1 MANPAVVF
9 LKNIFVMFDL
19 IKNHKNISLRYTWPL
34 NDLALGTRGS
44 RVNIARLIPWVD
56 PTVGQWS
63 AEARW
68 LRWLTFVWLGAGLVV
83 LFSASYA
90 VAVVE
95 HGYGL
100 HYVLV
105 QLLWVAI
112 GLVVF
117 NRIVHISLDRLLQ
130 GSGIVLLG
138 LVGLVALT
146 LIPSLGVTV
155 NGATRW
161 LPLGPFMIQ
170 PSELIKP
177 CLVLQGARLFGGWP
191 QLTWSI
197 RLTWLGIF
205 GAILGLILMQPNLS
219 TAAICGLTLWLIAL
233 AAGISYSYLLLTAG
247 GGLLAAGVSI
257 SLKAYQRQR
266 IISFLNPWA
275 DPGDQGYQLVQ
286 SLLAIGSGQ
295 FLGQGFGM
303 SQQKLYSLPIQYTD
317 FIFAVFAEEFG
328 FVGCLVL
335 LIFLGIYASVA
346 LLVALRLKQPLYRLV
361 AVGAMAVL
369 VGQSLLNMG
378 VATGMLPT
386 TGLPF
391 PLLSYGGS
399 SMVASLAT
407 AALLV
412 RAAREINLDA
422 PVPLRRRGSK
432 SGQLESLPLRVLDGG
447 SSLS

>member
-1 MANPAVVF
+1 M
-9 LKNIFVMFDL
+9 
-19 IKNHKNISLRYTWPL
+19 
-34 NDLALGTRGS
+34 
-44 RVNIARLIPWVD
+44 
-56 PTVGQWS
+56 GQWS

-68 LRWLTFVWLGAGLVV
+68 LRWLTFVWLGGGLLV

-90 VAVVE
+90 VALVE
-95 HGYGL
+95 HGHGL
-100 HYVLV
+100 HYVMV
-105 QLLWVAI
+105 QLLWVVA

-117 NRIVHISLDRLLQ
+117 NRIVHTSLDRLLQ
-130 GSGIVLLG
+130 GSGIVLLV

-177 CLVLQGARLFGGWP
+177 CLVLQGARLFGRWH
-191 QLTWSI
+191 QLTWPT

-205 GAILGLILMQPNLS
+205 AAILGLVLVQPNLS

-233 AAGISYSYLLLTAG
+233 AAGLPYLYLLLTAG
-247 GGLLAAGVSI
+247 GGLTAAVVSI
-257 SLKAYQRQR
+257 SLKSYQRER
-266 IISFLNPWA
+266 IVSFLNPWA
-275 DPGDQGYQLVQ
+275 DPADKGYQLVQ
-286 SLLAIGSGQ
+286 SLLAIGSGG
-295 FLGQGFGM
+295 FWGQGFGL
-303 SQQKLYSLPIQYTD
+303 SAQKLYSLPIQYTD

-328 FVGCLVL
+328 FVGCLL
-335 LIFLGIYASVA
+335 LLLFLGVYSSLA
-346 LLVALRLKQPLYRLV
+346 LLVALRLKQPLHRLV
-361 AVGAMAVL
+361 AVGGMVIL

-378 VATGMLPT
+378 VATGVLPT

-412 RAAREINLDA
+412 RAAREINLES
-422 PVPLRRRGSK
+422 PVPLRRRRSKGSPPA
-432 SGQLESLPLRVLDGG
+432 PLRVLDGG
-447 SSLS
+447 NAQT

>member
-1 MANPAVVF
+1 M
-9 LKNIFVMFDL
+9 
-19 IKNHKNISLRYTWPL
+19 
-34 NDLALGTRGS
+34 
-44 RVNIARLIPWVD
+44 NIARLVPWLD
-56 PTVGQWS
+56 STITQWS

-68 LRWLTFVWLGAGLVV
+68 LRWLTFVWLGGGLLV

-90 VAVVE
+90 VAVTE
-95 HGYGL
+95 HGHGL
-100 HYVLV
+100 HYVLI
-105 QLLWVAI
+105 QMLWVAI

-117 NRIVHISLDRLLQ
+117 NRIVHTSLDRLLQ
-130 GSGIVLLG
+130 GSGIVLLV
-138 LVGLVALT
+138 LVGLVGLT

-170 PSELIKP
+170 PSELLKP
-177 CLVLQGARLFGGWP
+177 CLVLQGARLFGRWH
-191 QLTWSI
+191 QLTWQT

-233 AAGISYSYLLLTAG
+233 AAGLPYTYLLATAL
-247 GGLLAAGVSI
+247 GGLLTAGVSI
-257 SLKAYQRQR
+257 SLKTYQRQR

-286 SLLAIGSGQ
+286 SLLAIGSGG
-295 FLGQGFGM
+295 FWGEGFGL

-335 LIFLGIYASVA
+335 LLFLGIYASLA
-346 LLVALRLKQPLYRLV
+346 LVVALRLKQPLHRLV
-361 AVGAMAVL
+361 AVGAMVVL

-378 VATGMLPT
+378 VATGLLPT

-407 AALLV
+407 AGLLV
-412 RAAREINLDA
+412 RAAREINLDQ
-422 PVPLRRRGSK
+422 PVPLRRRS
-432 SGQLESLPLRVLDGG
+432 PLRVLKGG
-447 SSLS
+447 NALS

>member
-1 MANPAVVF
+1 
-9 LKNIFVMFDL
+9 
-19 IKNHKNISLRYTWPL
+19 
-34 NDLALGTRGS
+34 
-44 RVNIARLIPWVD
+44 VNIAQWVPWID
-56 PTVGQWS
+56 PTVSQWS

-68 LRWLTFVWLGAGLVV
+68 LRWLTFVWLGAGLLV

-105 QLLWVAI
+105 QLLWVVI

-117 NRIVHISLDRLLQ
+117 NRIVHTSLDRLIQ
-130 GSGIVLLG
+130 GSGIVLLI
-138 LVGLVALT
+138 LVGLVSLT
-146 LIPSLGVTV
+146 LVPALGVTV

-170 PSELIKP
+170 PSELLKP
-177 CLVLQGARLFGGWP
+177 CLVLQGARLFGRWP
-191 QLTWSI
+191 VLSWRT

-205 GAILGLILMQPNLS
+205 AIILGLILLQPNLS
-219 TAAICGLTLWLIAL
+219 TAAVCGFTLWLLAL
-233 AAGISYSYLLLTAG
+233 AAGLPYLYLFVAAG
-247 GGLLAAGVSI
+247 GGLLTATVSI
-257 SLKAYQRQR
+257 SLKTYQRQR
-266 IISFLNPWA
+266 IVSFLNPWA

-286 SLLAIGSGQ
+286 SLLAIGSGG
-295 FLGQGFGM
+295 FWGQGFGL

-317 FIFAVFAEEFG
+317 FIFSVFAEEFG
-328 FVGCLVL
+328 FLGCLGIL
-335 LIFLGIYASVA
+335 AMLGIYASVA
-346 LLVALRLKQPLYRLV
+346 MVVALRLKQPLHRLV
-361 AVGAMAVL
+361 AVGAMVVL

-378 VATGMLPT
+378 VATGVLPT

-399 SMVASLAT
+399 SMLASLAT

-412 RAAREINLDA
+412 RAAREINLEA
-422 PVPLRRRGSK
+422 PVPLRRR
-432 SGQLESLPLRVLDGG
+432 SLLQTSRGG
-447 SSLS
+447 STPVA

>member
-1 MANPAVVF
+1 M
-9 LKNIFVMFDL
+9 
-19 IKNHKNISLRYTWPL
+19 
-34 NDLALGTRGS
+34 
-44 RVNIARLIPWVD
+44 NIARLIPWID
-56 PTVGQWS
+56 PTVGRWA

-68 LRWLTFVWLGAGLVV
+68 LRWLTFVWLGGGLLV

-90 VAVVE
+90 VSVTE

-100 HYVLV
+100 HYVAV

-112 GLVVF
+112 GLVIF
-117 NRIVHISLDRLLQ
+117 NRIVHTSLDRLIQ
-130 GSGIVLLG
+130 GSGIILLV

-146 LIPSLGVTV
+146 LIPTLGVTV

-170 PSELIKP
+170 PSELLKP
-177 CLVLQGARLFGGWP
+177 CLVLQGARLFGRWH
-191 QLTWSI
+191 QLTWPT

-205 GAILGLILMQPNLS
+205 AAILGLILMQPNLS

-233 AAGISYSYLLLTAG
+233 AAGLPYLYLLLTAG
-247 GGLLAAGVSI
+247 GGLLMATVSV
-257 SLKAYQRQR
+257 SLNTYQRQR
-266 IISFLNPWA
+266 IVSFLNPWA
-275 DPGDQGYQLVQ
+275 DPGNQGYQLVQ
-286 SLLAIGSGQ
+286 SLLAIGSGG
-295 FLGQGFGM
+295 FWGQGFGL

-335 LIFLGIYASVA
+335 LLFLGVYASLA
-346 LLVALRLKQPLYRLV
+346 LLVAIRLKQPLHRLV
-361 AVGAMAVL
+361 AVGGMVLL
-369 VGQSLLNMG
+369 VGQALLNVG
-378 VATGMLPT
+378 VATGVLPT

-399 SMVASLAT
+399 SMVASLSI

-412 RAAREINLDA
+412 RAAREINLEA
-422 PVPLRRRGSK
+422 PLPLRRRKTHPPGPS
-432 SGQLESLPLRVLDGG
+432 SLRVMDGG
-447 SSLS
+447 SVLS

>member
-1 MANPAVVF
+1 M
-9 LKNIFVMFDL
+9 
-19 IKNHKNISLRYTWPL
+19 
-34 NDLALGTRGS
+34 
-44 RVNIARLIPWVD
+44 NIARLVPWID

-68 LRWLTFVWLGAGLVV
+68 LRWLTLLWLGSGLLV

-90 VAVVE
+90 VAVAE
-95 HGYGL
+95 HGNGL
-100 HYVLV
+100 HYVMV
-105 QLLWVAI
+105 QLLWVAL
-112 GLVVF
+112 GLILF
-117 NRIVHISLDRLLQ
+117 NRIVHTSLDHLIQ

-146 LIPSLGVTV
+146 LIPALGVTV

-177 CLVLQGARLFGGWP
+177 CLVLQGARLFGRWP
-191 QLTWSI
+191 QLTWTT
-197 RLTWLGIF
+197 RLIWLGIF
-205 GAILGLILMQPNLS
+205 AAILGLILIQPNLS

-233 AAGISYSYLLLTAG
+233 AAGIPYAYLLSTAG
-247 GGLLAAGVSI
+247 GGLLTAGVSI
-257 SLKAYQRQR
+257 SVKTYQRQR

-286 SLLAIGSGQ
+286 SLLAIGSGG
-295 FLGQGFGM
+295 FWGQGFGL

-328 FVGCLVL
+328 FAGCLVL
-335 LIFLGIYASVA
+335 LTLLGVYASVA
-346 LLVALRLKQPLYRLV
+346 LLVALRLKQPLHRLV
-361 AVGAMAVL
+361 AVGAMVVL
-369 VGQSLLNMG
+369 VGQSVLNMG
-378 VATGMLPT
+378 VATGVLPT

-399 SMVASLAT
+399 SMVASLVT
-407 AALLV
+407 AGLLV
-412 RAAREINLDA
+412 RAAREINLEA
-422 PVPLRRRGSK
+422 PVPLRRRSTTENRQRL
-432 SGQLESLPLRVLDGG
+432 SLRVLNGD
-447 SSLS
+447 SLLPGRVSPK

>member
-1 MANPAVVF
+1 M
-9 LKNIFVMFDL
+9 D
-19 IKNHKNISLRYTWPL
+19 
-34 NDLALGTRGS
+34 
-44 RVNIARLIPWVD
+44 
-56 PTVGQWS
+56 QWS

-68 LRWLTFVWLGAGLVV
+68 LRWLTFVWLGSGLLV

-95 HGYGL
+95 YGYGL
-100 HYVLV
+100 HYVAV

-117 NRIVHISLDRLLQ
+117 NRIVHTSLDRLLQ
-130 GSGIVLLG
+130 GSGIVLLI

-146 LIPSLGVTV
+146 LMPSLGVTV

-177 CLVLQGARLFGGWP
+177 CLVLQGARLFGRWP
-191 QLTWSI
+191 QLTWQT
-197 RLTWLGIF
+197 RLTWLSVF
-205 GAILGLILMQPNLS
+205 TAILGLILLQPNLS

-233 AAGISYSYLLLTAG
+233 AAGLPYIYLLMTAG
-247 GGLLAAGVSI
+247 GGLATAVVSI
-257 SLKAYQRQR
+257 SLKTYQRQR

-286 SLLAIGSGQ
+286 SLLAIGSGG
-295 FLGQGFGM
+295 LWGQGFGL

-317 FIFAVFAEEFG
+317 FIFSVFAEEFG
-328 FVGCLVL
+328 LVGCLLLLLFLGVYASLAL
-335 LIFLGIYASVA
+335 LI
-346 LLVALRLKQPLYRLV
+346 ALRLKHPLYRLV
-361 AVGAMAVL
+361 AVGAMVVL

-378 VATGMLPT
+378 VATGILPT

-407 AALLV
+407 AGLLV
-412 RAAREINLDA
+412 RAGREINLGQ
-422 PVPLRRRGSK
+422 PVPLRRRGARTGSE
-432 SGQLESLPLRVLDGG
+432 GRPLRVLDGG
-447 SSLS
+447 NALLGD

>member
-1 MANPAVVF
+1 MV
-9 LKNIFVMFDL
+9 
-19 IKNHKNISLRYTWPL
+19 
-34 NDLALGTRGS
+34 
-44 RVNIARLIPWVD
+44 PWVD
-56 PTVGQWS
+56 STVAQWS

-68 LRWLTFVWLGAGLVV
+68 LRWLTFIWLGGGLLI

-90 VAVVE
+90 VAVAE

-100 HYVLV
+100 HYVMV
-105 QLLWVAI
+105 QLLWAVI

-117 NRIVHISLDRLLQ
+117 NRIVHTSLDRLLK
-130 GSGIVLLG
+130 GSGIVLLI

-146 LIPSLGVTV
+146 LIPTLGVTV

-177 CLVLQGARLFGGWP
+177 CLVLQGARLFGRWP
-191 QLTWSI
+191 QLTWAT
-197 RLTWLGIF
+197 RLTWLGVF
-205 GAILGLILMQPNLS
+205 TAILGLILMQPNLS

-233 AAGISYSYLLLTAG
+233 AAGLPYTYLWLTAG
-247 GGLLAAGVSI
+247 GGLLTAGISI
-257 SLKAYQRQR
+257 SLKTYQRQR
-266 IISFLNPWA
+266 IVSFLNPWA

-286 SLLAIGSGQ
+286 SLLAIGSGG
-295 FLGQGFGM
+295 LWGQGFGL

-335 LIFLGIYASVA
+335 LMLLAGYASVA
-346 LLVALRLKQPLYRLV
+346 LLVALRLQHPLHRLV
-361 AVGAMAVL
+361 AVGAMVVL

-378 VATGMLPT
+378 VATGVLPT

-412 RAAREINLDA
+412 RAAREINLTE
-422 PVPLRRRGSK
+422 PVAIQDRAKPKLREGVS
-432 SGQLESLPLRVLDGG
+432 LRVMDGG
-447 SSLS
+447 HLLS

>member
-1 MANPAVVF
+1 
-9 LKNIFVMFDL
+9 LK
-19 IKNHKNISLRYTWPL
+19 
-34 NDLALGTRGS
+34 DLAFGPRGS
-44 RVNIARLIPWVD
+44 SLNIVRWVPWIDV
-56 PTVGQWS
+56 TVGQWS

-68 LRWLTFVWLGAGLVV
+68 LRWLTLLWLGGGLLV

-90 VAVVE
+90 VAVTE

-100 HYVLV
+100 HYVMV
-105 QLLWVAI
+105 QMLWVAI

-117 NRIVHISLDRLLQ
+117 NRIVHTSLDRLLQ
-130 GSGIVLLG
+130 GSGMVLLV

-170 PSELIKP
+170 PSELLKP
-177 CLVLQGARLFGGWP
+177 LLVLQGSRLFGRWH
-191 QLTWSI
+191 QLTWQT
-197 RLTWLGIF
+197 RFTWLGIF
-205 GAILGLILMQPNLS
+205 VVILGLILMQPNLS
-219 TAAICGLTLWLIAL
+219 TAAVCGLTLWLIAL
-233 AAGISYSYLLLTAG
+233 AAGLPYLYLLLTAG
-247 GGLLAAGVSI
+247 GGLLAATVSI
-257 SLKAYQRQR
+257 SLKTYQRQR

-286 SLLAIGSGQ
+286 SLLAIGSGG
-295 FLGQGFGM
+295 LWGQGFGM

-328 FVGCLVL
+328 FVGCLL
-335 LIFLGIYASVA
+335 LLLFLGLYASLA
-346 LLVALRLKQPLYRLV
+346 LLVALRLKQPLHRLV
-361 AVGAMAVL
+361 AVGAMVVL
-369 VGQSLLNMG
+369 IGQSFLNMG
-378 VATGMLPT
+378 VATGVLPT

-422 PVPLRRRGSK
+422 PVPLRQR
-432 SGQLESLPLRVLDGG
+432 LPLRVLNGG
-447 SSLS
+447 NSPVS

>member
-1 MANPAVVF
+1 
-9 LKNIFVMFDL
+9 
-19 IKNHKNISLRYTWPL
+19 
-34 NDLALGTRGS
+34 
-44 RVNIARLIPWVD
+44 VNIARLVPWLD
-56 PTVGQWS
+56 STITQWS

-68 LRWLTFVWLGAGLVV
+68 LRWLTFVWLGGGLLI

-90 VAVVE
+90 VAVTE
-95 HGYGL
+95 HGHGL
-100 HYVLV
+100 HYVLI
-105 QLLWVAI
+105 QMLWVAI

-117 NRIVHISLDRLLQ
+117 NRIVHTSLDRLLQ
-130 GSGIVLLG
+130 GSGIVLLV
-138 LVGLVALT
+138 LVGLVGLT

-170 PSELIKP
+170 PSELLKP
-177 CLVLQGARLFGGWP
+177 CLVLQGARLFGRWH
-191 QLTWSI
+191 QLTWQT

-233 AAGISYSYLLLTAG
+233 AAGLPYTYLLATAL
-247 GGLLAAGVSI
+247 GGLLTAGVSI
-257 SLKAYQRQR
+257 SLKTYQRQR

-286 SLLAIGSGQ
+286 SLLAIGSGG
-295 FLGQGFGM
+295 LWGEGFGL

-335 LIFLGIYASVA
+335 LLFLGIYASLA
-346 LLVALRLKQPLYRLV
+346 LVVALRLKQPLHRLV
-361 AVGAMAVL
+361 AVGAMVVL

-378 VATGMLPT
+378 VATGLLPT

-407 AALLV
+407 AGLLV
-412 RAAREINLDA
+412 RAAREINLDT
-422 PVPLRRRGSK
+422 PVPLRRRS
-432 SGQLESLPLRVLDGG
+432 PLRVLKGG
-447 SSLS
+447 NALS

>member
-1 MANPAVVF
+1 
-9 LKNIFVMFDL
+9 
-19 IKNHKNISLRYTWPL
+19 
-34 NDLALGTRGS
+34 
-44 RVNIARLIPWVD
+44 VNIAQLVPWLDSTVD
-56 PTVGQWS
+56 QWS

-68 LRWLTFVWLGAGLVV
+68 LRWLTLLWLGGGLMV

-90 VAVVE
+90 VAVAE
-95 HGYGL
+95 HGFGL

-117 NRIVHISLDRLLQ
+117 NRMVHTSLDRLLQ
-130 GSGIVLLG
+130 GSGIVLLI

-146 LIPSLGVTV
+146 LVPALGVTV

-170 PSELIKP
+170 PSELLKP
-177 CLVLQGARLFGGWP
+177 CLVLQGARLFGRWH
-191 QLTWSI
+191 QLTWQTRI
-197 RLTWLGIF
+197 TWLGIF
-205 GAILGLILMQPNLS
+205 AAILGLILVQPNLS

-233 AAGISYSYLLLTAG
+233 ASGLPYLYLLLTAG
-247 GGLLAAGVSI
+247 SGLLVATVSV
-257 SLKAYQRQR
+257 SLKTYQRQR

-286 SLLAIGSGQ
+286 SLLAIGSGG
-295 FLGQGFGM
+295 FFGQGFGL

-328 FVGCLVL
+328 FVGCVL
-335 LIFLGIYASVA
+335 LLVFLAIYASIAMV
-346 LLVALRLKQPLYRLV
+346 VALRLKQPLHRLV
-361 AVGAMAVL
+361 AVGAMVLL
-369 VGQSLLNMG
+369 VGQALLNMG
-378 VATGMLPT
+378 VATGLLPT

-412 RAAREINLDA
+412 RAAREINLEA
-422 PVPLRRRGSK
+422 PVPLRRSR
-432 SGQLESLPLRVLDGG
+432 LRLVNGG
-447 SSLS
+447 SSPAA

>member
-1 MANPAVVF
+1 MV
-9 LKNIFVMFDL
+9 
-19 IKNHKNISLRYTWPL
+19 
-34 NDLALGTRGS
+34 
-44 RVNIARLIPWVD
+44 PWID

-68 LRWLTFVWLGAGLVV
+68 LRWLTFVWLGSGLLI

-90 VAVVE
+90 VSVTE

-100 HYVLV
+100 HYVMV

-112 GLVVF
+112 GLVIF
-117 NRIVHISLDRLLQ
+117 NRIVHTSLDRLIQ
-130 GSGIVLLG
+130 GSGIVLLM
-138 LVGLVALT
+138 LVGLVSLT
-146 LIPSLGVTV
+146 LVPSLGVTV

-170 PSELIKP
+170 PSELLKP
-177 CLVLQGARLFGGWP
+177 CLVLQGARLFGRWP
-191 QLTWSI
+191 QLTWQT

-205 GAILGLILMQPNLS
+205 VAILGLILLQPNLS

-233 AAGISYSYLLLTAG
+233 AAGLPYLYLLLTAG
-247 GGLLAAGVSI
+247 GGLLTATVSV
-257 SLKAYQRQR
+257 SLKTYQRQR
-266 IISFLNPWA
+266 IVSFLDPWA
-275 DPGDQGYQLVQ
+275 DPGNQGYQLVQ
-286 SLLAIGSGQ
+286 SLLAVGSGG
-295 FLGQGFGM
+295 FWGQGFGL

-317 FIFAVFAEEFG
+317 FIFSVFAEEFG

-335 LIFLGIYASVA
+335 LTVLGVYASLA
-346 LLVALRLKQPLYRLV
+346 LLVALRLKQPLHRLV
-361 AVGAMAVL
+361 AVGAMVLL
-369 VGQSLLNMG
+369 VGQALLNMG
-378 VATGMLPT
+378 VATGLLPT

-412 RAAREINLDA
+412 RAAREINLDT
-422 PVPLRRRGSK
+422 PVPLRRRWSK
-432 SGQLESLPLRVLDGG
+432 AGPQEPLPL
-447 SSLS
+447 

>member
-1 MANPAVVF
+1 M
-9 LKNIFVMFDL
+9 
-19 IKNHKNISLRYTWPL
+19 
-34 NDLALGTRGS
+34 
-44 RVNIARLIPWVD
+44 NIARLIPWID
-56 PTVGQWS
+56 PTVEQWS

-68 LRWLTFVWLGAGLVV
+68 LRWLTFLWLGGGLLV

-90 VAVVE
+90 VAVAE

-100 HYVLV
+100 HYVMV

-112 GLVVF
+112 GLVIF
-117 NRIVHISLDRLLQ
+117 NRIVHTSLDRLLQ

-138 LVGLVALT
+138 LVGLVGLT

-177 CLVLQGARLFGGWP
+177 CLVLQGARLFGRWH
-191 QLTWSI
+191 QLTWRT
-197 RLTWLGIF
+197 RLTWLGVF
-205 GAILGLILMQPNLS
+205 VAILGLILLQPNLS

-233 AAGISYSYLLLTAG
+233 AAGLPYAYLLLTAG
-247 GGLLAAGVSI
+247 GGLMAAGISI
-257 SLKAYQRQR
+257 SLKSYQRQR
-266 IISFLNPWA
+266 IVSFLNPWA

-286 SLLAIGSGQ
+286 SLLAIGSGG
-295 FLGQGFGM
+295 FWGQGFGL

-317 FIFAVFAEEFG
+317 FIFSVFAEEFG
-328 FVGCLVL
+328 FVGCLAL
-335 LIFLGIYASVA
+335 LTLLGVYASVA
-346 LLVALRLKQPLYRLV
+346 LLVALRLKQPLHRLV
-361 AVGAMAVL
+361 AVGAMVLL

-378 VATGMLPT
+378 VATGVLPT

-399 SMVASLAT
+399 SMMASLAT

-412 RAAREINLDA
+412 RAAREINLEA
-422 PVPLRRRGSK
+422 PVPLRRRGSRLGPQGR
-432 SGQLESLPLRVLDGG
+432 SPLQTLDGG
-447 SSLS
+447 SALP

>member
-1 MANPAVVF
+1 M
-9 LKNIFVMFDL
+9 
-19 IKNHKNISLRYTWPL
+19 
-34 NDLALGTRGS
+34 
-44 RVNIARLIPWVD
+44 NIAQLVPWLD
-56 PTVGQWS
+56 STITQWS

-68 LRWLTFVWLGAGLVV
+68 LRWLTFVWLGAGLLV

-90 VAVVE
+90 VAVTE
-95 HGYGL
+95 HGHGL
-100 HYVLV
+100 HYVLI
-105 QLLWVAI
+105 QMLWVAI

-117 NRIVHISLDRLLQ
+117 NRIVHTSLDRLLQ
-130 GSGIVLLG
+130 GSGIVLLVLVV
-138 LVGLVALT
+138 LVGLT

-170 PSELIKP
+170 PSELLKP
-177 CLVLQGARLFGGWP
+177 CLVLQGARLFGRWH
-191 QLTWSI
+191 QLTWPT

-233 AAGISYSYLLLTAG
+233 AAGLPYTYLLATAL
-247 GGLLAAGVSI
+247 GGLLTAGVSI
-257 SLKAYQRQR
+257 SLKTYQRQR

-286 SLLAIGSGQ
+286 SLLAIGSGG
-295 FLGQGFGM
+295 LWGEGFGL

-328 FVGCLVL
+328 FVGCLVML
-335 LIFLGIYASVA
+335 LFLGIYASLA
-346 LLVALRLKQPLYRLV
+346 LVVALRLKQPLHRLV
-361 AVGAMAVL
+361 AVGAMVVL

-378 VATGMLPT
+378 VATGLLPT

-407 AALLV
+407 AGLLV
-412 RAAREINLDA
+412 RAAREINLDT
-422 PVPLRRRGSK
+422 PVPLRRRS
-432 SGQLESLPLRVLDGG
+432 PLRVLKGG
-447 SSLS
+447 NALS

>member
-1 MANPAVVF
+1 M
-9 LKNIFVMFDL
+9 
-19 IKNHKNISLRYTWPL
+19 
-34 NDLALGTRGS
+34 
-44 RVNIARLIPWVD
+44 NIAQLVPWLDSTVD
-56 PTVGQWS
+56 QWS

-68 LRWLTFVWLGAGLVV
+68 LRWLTLLWLGAGLMV

-90 VAVVE
+90 VAVAE
-95 HGYGL
+95 HGFGL
-100 HYVLV
+100 HYVMV
-105 QLLWVAI
+105 QLLWVII

-117 NRIVHISLDRLLQ
+117 NRIVHTSLDKLLQ
-130 GSGIVLLG
+130 GSGIVLLI

-146 LIPSLGVTV
+146 LVPALGVTV

-170 PSELIKP
+170 PSELLKP
-177 CLVLQGARLFGGWP
+177 CLVLQGARLFGRWH
-191 QLTWSI
+191 QLTWQTRI
-197 RLTWLGIF
+197 TWLVIF
-205 GAILGLILMQPNLS
+205 AAILGLILMQPNLS

-233 AAGISYSYLLLTAG
+233 ASGLPYLYLLLTAG
-247 GGLLAAGVSI
+247 SGFLLAAVSV
-257 SLKAYQRQR
+257 SLKTYQRRR

-286 SLLAIGSGQ
+286 SLLAIGSGG
-295 FLGQGFGM
+295 FFGQGFGL

-328 FVGCLVL
+328 FIGCVL
-335 LIFLGIYASVA
+335 LLLFLGIYASIAMV
-346 LLVALRLKQPLYRLV
+346 VALRLKQPLHRLV
-361 AVGAMAVL
+361 AVGAMVLL

-378 VATGMLPT
+378 VATGLLPT

-412 RAAREINLDA
+412 RAAREINLEA
-422 PVPLRRRGSK
+422 PVPLRRSR
-432 SGQLESLPLRVLDGG
+432 LRLVNED
-447 SSLS
+447 SSPVA

>member
-1 MANPAVVF
+1 M
-9 LKNIFVMFDL
+9 
-19 IKNHKNISLRYTWPL
+19 
-34 NDLALGTRGS
+34 
-44 RVNIARLIPWVD
+44 NIAQLVPWLD
-56 PTVGQWS
+56 PTVNQWS

-68 LRWLTFVWLGAGLVV
+68 LRWLTLLWLGGGLIV

-95 HGYGL
+95 HGFGL
-100 HYVLV
+100 HYVMV

-117 NRIVHISLDRLLQ
+117 NRIVHTSLDRLLQ
-130 GSGIVLLG
+130 GSGIVLLV

-146 LIPSLGVTV
+146 LVPALGVTV

-170 PSELIKP
+170 PSELLKP
-177 CLVLQGARLFGGWP
+177 CLVLQGARLFGRWH
-191 QLTWSI
+191 QLSWQTRI
-197 RLTWLGIF
+197 TWLAIF
-205 GAILGLILMQPNLS
+205 AAILGLILMQPNLS

-233 AAGISYSYLLLTAG
+233 ASGLPYLYLLLTAG
-247 GGLLAAGVSI
+247 SGLLLATVSV

-286 SLLAIGSGQ
+286 SLLAIGSGG
-295 FLGQGFGM
+295 FLGQGFGL

-328 FVGCLVL
+328 FVGCVL
-335 LIFLGIYASVA
+335 LLLFLGIYASIA
-346 LLVALRLKQPLYRLV
+346 MLVALRLKQPLHRLV
-361 AVGAMAVL
+361 AVGAMVVL

-378 VATGMLPT
+378 VATGLLPT

-412 RAAREINLDA
+412 RAAREINLEA
-422 PVPLRRRGSK
+422 PVPLRRS
-432 SGQLESLPLRVLDGG
+432 PLRGLNGDR
-447 SSLS
+447 SSVV